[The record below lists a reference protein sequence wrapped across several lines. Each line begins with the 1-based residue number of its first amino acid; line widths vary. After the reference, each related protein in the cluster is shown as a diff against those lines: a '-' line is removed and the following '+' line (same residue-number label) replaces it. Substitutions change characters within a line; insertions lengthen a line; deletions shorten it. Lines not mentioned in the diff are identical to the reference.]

1 MLERQERKEGR
12 KEGQRMNNRK
22 KKEWKK
28 EEGEKEGWKRKEAKN
43 EGTKG
48 LSLTVHKTQFQMHQR
63 SQHKTREPESDR
75 RENRVDLNSLAQE
88 RTF

>member
-1 MLERQERKEGR
+1 MRDNIRDLRKLEFQHAGKTRKEGR

-48 LSLTVHKTQFQMHQR
+48 LSLTVHKTQFQIDKG
-63 SQHKTREPESDR
+63 S
-75 RENRVDLNSLAQE
+75 
-88 RTF
+88 